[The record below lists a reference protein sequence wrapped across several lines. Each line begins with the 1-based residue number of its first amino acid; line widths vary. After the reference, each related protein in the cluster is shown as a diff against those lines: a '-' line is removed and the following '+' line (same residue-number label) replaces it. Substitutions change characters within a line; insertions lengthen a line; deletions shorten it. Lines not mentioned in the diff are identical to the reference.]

1 MPSKTEET
9 EKNGSHIGTLKSKGV
24 GQKLI
29 TILWIG
35 LALSGLSLILS
46 LLEVSV
52 PSIYYDNF
60 ELIDGLVALISLPIG
75 LIVAIL
81 FLTWIYRI
89 HFDLSNVFLDYPIS
103 PFGSLAR
110 LIIPIY
116 NIWGIWDTFATIA
129 DHFKKNTEPI
139 FSKYTT
145 IIDAGISLRSWLPFL
160 YIAMFVSRIV
170 SKITLRAATC
180 GDCDAA
186 SFLPILLLAEAMSSV
201 FVYVVYLQMTGAIV
215 SGMNN
220 LTSKEQSL
228 SDRGWS
234 SENDLY

>member
-9 EKNGSHIGTLKSKGV
+9 EKNDSHIGTLKSKGV

-29 TILWIG
+29 TILWIE
-35 LALSGLSLILS
+35 LALLGLSLIFS

-60 ELIDGLVALISLPIG
+60 ELIDGLIVLLMLPIV
-75 LIVAIL
+75 LIGAIL
-81 FLTWIYRI
+81 FLVWMYRL
-89 HFDLSNVFLDYPIS
+89 HFDLSNAFLDYPIS

-129 DHFKKNTEPI
+129 NYFKKETAM
-139 FSKYTT
+139 T
-145 IIDAGISLRSWLPFL
+145 IVNAGISLRSWLPFL
-160 YIAMFVSRIV
+160 YIAIVVSNIT
-170 SKITLRAATC
+170 SKIAVRAATC

-186 SFLPILLLAEAMSSV
+186 SFLPIILLAEAISSV
-201 FVYVVYLQMTGAIV
+201 FACVVYLQMTGSIV

-220 LTSKEQSL
+220 LTSKNQSL
-228 SDRGWS
+228 SDNGRGG
-234 SENDLY
+234 ENNLY

>member
-1 MPSKTEET
+1 MDGQMKG
-9 EKNGSHIGTLKSKGV
+9 NDFLVGTLKSKEV

-29 TILWIG
+29 NLLWIG

-60 ELIDGLVALISLPIG
+60 ELIHG
-75 LIVAIL
+75 LIVLLMLPIVLIGAIL
-81 FLTWIYRI
+81 FLIWMYRL
-89 HFDLSNVFLDYPIS
+89 HFDLSNAFLDYPIS

-129 DHFKKNTEPI
+129 NYFKKETAM
-139 FSKYTT
+139 T
-145 IIDAGISLRSWLPFL
+145 IVNAGISLRSWLPFL
-160 YIAMFVSRIV
+160 YIAIVVSNIT
-170 SKITLRAATC
+170 SKIAVRAATC

-186 SFLPILLLAEAMSSV
+186 SFLPILLLAEAISSA
-201 FVYVVYLQMTGAIV
+201 FVCVVYLQMTRAIF
-215 SGMNN
+215 SGMND
-220 LTSKEQSL
+220 LTSKSQGL
-228 SDRGWS
+228 SDHNLRGD
-234 SENDLY
+234 NLY

>member
-9 EKNGSHIGTLKSKGV
+9 EKNGSYIGTLKSKGV

-35 LALSGLSLILS
+35 LALLGLSLILS
-46 LLEVSV
+46 LLEVIV

-60 ELIDGLVALISLPIG
+60 ELIDGLIVLLILPIALIG
-75 LIVAIL
+75 AIL
-81 FLTWIYRI
+81 FLIWVYRL

-139 FSKYTT
+139 FSKHAT

-160 YIAMFVSRIV
+160 YIAIVV
-170 SKITLRAATC
+170 SKIMSKIAFRAATC

-186 SFLPILLLAEAMSSV
+186 SFLPILLLAEVISSI
-201 FVYVVYLQMTGAIV
+201 FVCVVYLQMTRAIF
-215 SGMNN
+215 SGMND
-220 LTSKEQSL
+220 LTSKGQGL
-228 SDRGWS
+228 SDHDSRGD
-234 SENDLY
+234 NLY

>member
-9 EKNGSHIGTLKSKGV
+9 KKNGSHIGTLKSKGV

-29 TILWIG
+29 TILWIA
-35 LALSGLSLILS
+35 LALLGLSLILS

-60 ELIDGLVALISLPIG
+60 ELING
-75 LIVAIL
+75 LIVLLMLPIALIGAIL
-81 FLTWIYRI
+81 FLIWIYHL
-89 HFDLSNVFLDYPIS
+89 HFDLSNAFPDYPIS

-129 DHFKKNTEPI
+129 DYFKKETAPTVVN
-139 FSKYTT
+139 
-145 IIDAGISLRSWLPFL
+145 AGISLRSWLPFL
-160 YIAMFVSRIV
+160 YIAIVV
-170 SKITLRAATC
+170 SKIMSKIAFRAATC

-186 SFLPILLLAEAMSSV
+186 SFLPILLLAEVISSI
-201 FVYVVYLQMTGAIV
+201 FVCVVYLQMTGAIF
-215 SGMNN
+215 SGMND
-220 LTSKEQSL
+220 LTSTGQGL
-228 SDRGWS
+228 SDHDSRGD
-234 SENDLY
+234 NLY